1 MKLKNVLELIPNNAY
16 IELLLKKENGVIIGN
31 ITGNSETISMCSDSN
46 LLDQNVE
53 SINSAI
59 RSGQP
64 HIQISIVK

>member
-16 IELLLKKENGVIIGN
+16 IELFLKKENGVIIGN

-53 SINSAI
+53 RINPVI
-59 RSGQP
+59 LSGQP
-64 HIQISIVK
+64 CIQIIIVK